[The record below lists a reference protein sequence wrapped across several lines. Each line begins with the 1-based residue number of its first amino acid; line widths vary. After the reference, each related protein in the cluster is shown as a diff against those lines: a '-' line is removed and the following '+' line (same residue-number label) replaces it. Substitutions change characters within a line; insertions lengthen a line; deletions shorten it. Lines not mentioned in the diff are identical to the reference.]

1 MASELRIDD
10 KITPK
15 YIILG
20 KKPNVTLTEYPLN
33 RRKGFNVSD
42 SLVLNKDALYTAQNA
57 KQLIILTC
65 LVGELG
71 IVIHLPIYR

>member
-1 MASELRIDD
+1 MASALRIDD

-20 KKPNVTLTEYPLN
+20 KKPNVILTEYPLN
-33 RRKGFNVSD
+33 RRKGFNVKLIVSH

-57 KQLIILTC
+57 KQLIIFTSL
-65 LVGELG
+65 
-71 IVIHLPIYR
+71 